1 MAAIKIQS
9 IEQIAPTV
17 DRKLYQD
24 LHLDLELNYTRNLQL
39 HKAPEITDIVSD
51 YDLDAVKNSLFN
63 LFSNTS
69 LIICGASITI
79 FEAIRL
85 EKPVIAIS
93 LSKEQ
98 SMHVECLH
106 KLNLINGL
114 YSRGEFNSSQLPIF
128 KRNILEVCEKYLLNH
143 IKREQSSLVID
154 SQGARRV
161 ASMIINIL

>member
-1 MAAIKIQS
+1 MNDFYRKRDLKLKIDIFIGHYYTNLPSIIFAKSKSILEIK
-9 IEQIAPTV
+9 
-17 DRKLYQD
+17 
-24 LHLDLELNYTRNLQL
+24 LHEN
-39 HKAPEITDIVSD
+39 I
-51 YDLDAVKNSLFN
+51 NSLFN

-114 YSRGEFNSSQLPIF
+114 YSGGEFNSSQLPIF